1 MAFVQDK
8 VLRSEDRKA
17 EWRTEWE
24 KMRQTVVE
32 VSQMNGSVADIDRA
46 ELVRRRS

>member
-8 VLRSEDRKA
+8 VLRSEDKKA
-17 EWRTEWE
+17 EWRTEWD
-24 KMRQTVVE
+24 KLR
-32 VSQMNGSVADIDRA
+32 QMNGSVADIDRA